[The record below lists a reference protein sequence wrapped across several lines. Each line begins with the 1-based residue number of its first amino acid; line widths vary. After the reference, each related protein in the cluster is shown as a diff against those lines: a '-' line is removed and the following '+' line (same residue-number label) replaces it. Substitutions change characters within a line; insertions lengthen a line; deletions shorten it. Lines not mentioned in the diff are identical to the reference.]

1 MGEWVSEESWRET
14 QRIEESIRG
23 VHKI

>member
-14 QRIEESIRG
+14 KRIEESIRG